1 MTPSI
6 LCLKKALGLVV
17 KPSQFN
23 KIIILY
29 ILIVMKSNQM
39 IFTDRHWEFALKF
52 HFDIDSRWCQLSSS
66 LIQMPIDL
74 ILCVAD
80 R

>member
-1 MTPSI
+1 M
-6 LCLKKALGLVV
+6 KKALGLLV
-17 KPSQFN
+17 KPSQLN

-29 ILIVMKSNQM
+29 VLIVIQSNQ
-39 IFTDRHWEFALKF
+39 ITFTDRHREFALKF
-52 HFDIDSRWCQLSSS
+52 HFDIDSLWCQLNSS